1 MKIND
6 TNAHLKPAFD
16 DGIGP
21 ADGDIRSLFSFT
33 IQRLAS
39 VSTKIATQSVYQPHG
54 LSIPEW
60 RVLAVLGYLG
70 EASVLEVANHA
81 AILRTQ
87 LPKVTTELEKRG
99 LIARNP
105 NPDDGRSAL
114 LALTPVG
121 QRLVTEILA
130 QSRDRNAAMLADLTS
145 DEQRELM
152 RMLRV
157 VMRTSREHLAQLPGA
172 DS

>member
-1 MKIND
+1 MKNNETENNIE
-6 TNAHLKPAFD
+6 AVLD
-16 DGIGP
+16 DGIGTE
-21 ADGDIRSLFSFT
+21 DGDIRSLFSFT
-33 IQRLAS
+33 IQRLANM
-39 VSTKIATQSVYQPHG
+39 STKIATQSVYQPHG

-70 EASVLEVANHA
+70 EASVLAVANHA

-130 QSRDRNAAMLADLTS
+130 QSRERNAAMLAGLS
-145 DEQRELM
+145 ADEQRELM
-152 RMLRV
+152 RLIRTV
-157 VMRTSREHLAQLPGA
+157 LSTSRDYLLNPN
-172 DS
+172 DTNS

>member
-1 MKIND
+1 MD
-6 TNAHLKPAFD
+6 EQLPPALD
-16 DGIGP
+16 DGIGS
-21 ADGDIRSLFSFT
+21 ANGDIRSLFSFT
-33 IQRLAS
+33 IQRLAN

-70 EASVLEVANHA
+70 EASVLAVANHA

-87 LPKVTTELEKRG
+87 LPKVTAELEKRG
-99 LIARNP
+99 LVVRNP

-114 LALTPVG
+114 LALSPVG

-130 QSRDRNAAMLADLTS
+130 QSRNRNAAMLSDLS
-145 DEQRELM
+145 AEEQRELM
-152 RMLRV
+152 RLLRIV
-157 VMRTSREHLAQLPGA
+157 TRTSREHLTRPPGA
-172 DS
+172 DR